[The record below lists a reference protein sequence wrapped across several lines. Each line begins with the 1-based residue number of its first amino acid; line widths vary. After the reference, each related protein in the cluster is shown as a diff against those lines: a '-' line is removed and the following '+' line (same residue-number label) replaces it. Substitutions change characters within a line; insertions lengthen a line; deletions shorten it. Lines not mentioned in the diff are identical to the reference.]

1 MAEVWIVD
9 LQNERVAIYRTPGPS
24 GYADERVLRRGD
36 RASCLA
42 FPDVSVTVDEI
53 LG

>member
-9 LQNERVAIYRTPGPS
+9 LQSERVEIYRAPGAA
-24 GYADERVLRRGD
+24 GYVDQRVLRRGD
-36 RASCLA
+36 RAACLA
-42 FPDVSVTVDEI
+42 FPEVVVAVDEI